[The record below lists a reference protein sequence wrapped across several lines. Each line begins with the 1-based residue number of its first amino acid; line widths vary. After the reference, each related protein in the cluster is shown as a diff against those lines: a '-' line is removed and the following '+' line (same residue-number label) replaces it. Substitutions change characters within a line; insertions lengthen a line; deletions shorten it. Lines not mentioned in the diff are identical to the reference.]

1 MSAGLLLGL
10 FATLAWGCVDVVA
23 AIAGRRVGSMRVL
36 VGSQL
41 ASVAGLALIIASDPS
56 RLGADAV
63 AGILAGL
70 PLGVVAMVAYLAYFT
85 ALRIGPISIVS
96 PVIVAYGGTTVVLA
110 VLFRG
115 ETLLPAQ
122 AAGATVATAGVV
134 LAALVFDER
143 SLRAARIVGPGVLVA
158 VVTMLLFA
166 ILTVVLA
173 DPIRAH
179 GWLPVV
185 LGSRISNA
193 GSAVLLLVVARRTG
207 APRLRPLMRP
217 FTGWGRTAI
226 ALVVAGGV
234 FDIAAFAAYA
244 VGLEVAAVW
253 LIGLASSFGP
263 VIAIGYAVWRL
274 GERPRLS
281 QWLGVALIGV
291 GVVVL
296 ALAG

>member
-1 MSAGLLLGL
+1 MSTGLLLGL
-10 FATLAWGCVDVVA
+10 FASLAWGGVDVVA

-41 ASVAGLALIIASDPS
+41 ASVAGLALIIVSDPA
-56 RLGADAV
+56 RMGPDAV

-85 ALRIGPISIVS
+85 ALRIGPVSIVS

-122 AAGATVATAGVV
+122 AAGATLATAGVV
-134 LAALVFDER
+134 LAALVFDAR

-193 GSAVLLLVVARRTG
+193 GSAVLLLVVARRTE
-207 APRLRPLMRP
+207 APRLRPLLRP
-217 FTGWGRTAI
+217 FRGWDRTAI

-253 LIGLASSFGP
+253 LVGLASSFGP
-263 VIAIGYAVWRL
+263 VLAIAYAVWRL

>member
-1 MSAGLLLGL
+1 MSNGLLLGL
-10 FATLAWGCVDVVA
+10 FASLAWGGVDVVA
-23 AIAGRRVGSMRVL
+23 ALAARRLGSLRVL
-36 VGSQL
+36 VASQL
-41 ASVAGLALIIASDPS
+41 ASVAGLGLIIVSEPG
-56 RLGADAV
+56 RLGPDAMD
-63 AGILAGL
+63 GIRAGL
-70 PLGVVAMVAYLAYFT
+70 PLGLLAAGAYLAYFT
-85 ALRIGPISIVS
+85 ALRIGPISVVS

-110 VLFRG
+110 VLVRG

-122 AAGATVATAGVV
+122 VLGTVVATAGVV
-134 LAALVFDER
+134 LAGLVFDER

-158 VVTMLLFA
+158 LLTMLLFA
-166 ILTVVLA
+166 ILTVLLA

-185 LGSRISNA
+185 LGSRIANA
-193 GSAVLLLVVARRTG
+193 GAGLLLLGLALRTD

-217 FTGWGRTAI
+217 FAGWGRTAI
-226 ALVVAGGV
+226 ALVVAAGV
-234 FDIAAFAAYA
+234 FDIAAFTAYA

-253 LIGLASSFGP
+253 LVGLASSFGP

-274 GERPRLS
+274 GERPHRS